1 MNPGGRKRSFYFPDW
16 MTREVEAEAIRLDR
30 SVSWILQR
38 AWKVAR
44 ADIHRAEPRT
54 PGPVRDGSFT
64 PTPTPAL
71 TPTPTV
77 LPGTGLTEPAKGP
90 PPLAATAASPER

>member
-1 MNPGGRKRSFYFPDW
+1 MNPVGRKRSFYFPDW
-16 MTREVEAEAIRLDR
+16 MTREVEAEAARLDR

-64 PTPTPAL
+64 PTPTPTLVPGTAL
-71 TPTPTV
+71 TETV
-77 LPGTGLTEPAKGP
+77 NG
-90 PPLAATAASPER
+90 SPSLSARSTRP

>member
-1 MNPGGRKRSFYFPDW
+1 MNPVGRKRSFYFPDW

-54 PGPVRDGSFT
+54 PAPVRDGSFT
-64 PTPTPAL
+64 PTPS
-71 TPTPTV
+71 PTL
-77 LPGTGLTEPAKGP
+77 LPGTGRTETANGS
-90 PPLAATAASPER
+90 PPLAATAASTER

>member
-1 MNPGGRKRSFYFPDW
+1 MNPVGRKRSFYFPDW

-38 AWKVAR
+38 AWKLAR
-44 ADIHRAEPRT
+44 ADMHKAEPRT

-64 PTPTPAL
+64 PTPTPTL
-71 TPTPTV
+71 TPTPTI
-77 LPGTGLTEPAKGP
+77 LPGTGLAE
-90 PPLAATAASPER
+90 TANGVPNLSARSTRP

>member
-16 MTREVEAEAIRLDR
+16 MTREVEAEAMRLDR

-54 PGPVRDGSFT
+54 PAPVRDGAFT
-64 PTPTPAL
+64 PTPS
-71 TPTPTV
+71 PTL
-77 LPGTGLTEPAKGP
+77 LPGSGLGEAVNG
-90 PPLAATAASPER
+90 SPDLSARSTRP

>member
-1 MNPGGRKRSFYFPDW
+1 MNPVGRKRSFYFPDW
-16 MTREVEAEAIRLDR
+16 MTREVEVEAIRLDR

-38 AWKVAR
+38 AWKLAR

-64 PTPTPAL
+64 PTPTP
-71 TPTPTV
+71 TV
-77 LPGTGLTEPAKGP
+77 LPARSLGETVGGSPSS
-90 PPLAATAASPER
+90 AATTASTER